1 MEKENSKNDLLKEI
15 VNFSNMDDLDL
26 MIDTSKFGNIMKDLE
41 LTKND
46 RFGKMKSTKFT
57 NFNTDQALSSNKS
70 DNSQIQQ
77 GYNVDNSN
85 DINKIQDEGQNK
97 EKKNSI
103 FDEAFDEADDIIN
116 NFTKKLKEK
125 ENTNK
130 NLLINKSQSAILE
143 SKLKPVSEE
152 KEKNVEITKEF
163 KIEDKKGEI
172 MQENKND
179 NTNKDMN
186 KKENEK
192 INMVS
197 LKSCEFNK
205 EENKKALGSIFDML
219 DFDNN
224 DKEKKNNNISSK
236 ELDSNKAYENIN
248 KYKKEI
254 NTLKEKKDEVNDNDK
269 DKDSNSSNI
278 SDKEKVKEAKNNE
291 KKEKEIEKDNNSKKE
306 EKVEQNEKVSKDVKD
321 ENNKNN
327 ENMKKNSE
335 IFEHKEKENE
345 IENNNIIENKNKDKD
360 KKANNNKED
369 ETKKNKINVM
379 NEDIKKDNIN
389 NNEEK
394 NINEET
400 KKTEYTGTKIDLVEK
415 MESKFF
421 SKNKN
426 ISELKQYLNNNLY
439 NSLGSDKNLINI
451 KNEKIFYDI
460 TQTFPKNK
468 LLTEFFIQKI
478 TSLYL
483 DSEEYIYCGDEKG
496 NLKIYSIKEEKLV
509 KEIENPFLFE
519 NKNNKTYPCI
529 NSITSDEQFIIAGY
543 EKGKFALFWKNEKKP
558 VKTKLYDAFQEV
570 SQHNIIEIKIYSK
583 KKNSILIYSCD
594 DQENIYRTKI
604 IKNKIFKNKVY
615 TNRITGS
622 LKNVKKKDPYYY
634 LEINPFWYKC
644 IGVVNNRSVNIYII
658 KKCKKDVIF
667 KWNNLDEDNSFL
679 SLFFS
684 QKKEEKNNF
693 FVSNLNRI
701 NIYEI
706 NNDYN
711 GVAQR
716 KSIIFEKKII
726 KIGSFMNDLIYV
738 FDQRNTIKL
747 VNYNN
752 INYNENN
759 YYGYYDTITVN
770 NNEVVKEQDQEN
782 YKFLLNYQNF
792 LCVKNGNIFIYNK
805 NNISFVNSLSLYDGI
820 AKIYNSIFT
829 TQNIEKWDI
838 LFKIGIELYEQIH
851 PLWKIDQMNKYQD
864 LYMNYSQSFLSLLII
879 QICNNNDNKKYDLNK
894 ILNKFNELIS
904 FLFKVEFYNFLTNE
918 KNNLYSIFVGSKL
931 EDLYF
936 YLLEPYII
944 EDKFKDKTNLPNA
957 FINNLMDIYL
967 NKKNKENTF
976 IKVNKSWLSE
986 LLVHFDIKKYIE
998 KGKNNGLLENIKE
1011 NYLINTIIY
1020 FVLNYNQNEVMIN
1033 NLIDYATPLN
1043 LLIRLLKLKIKNE
1056 QKSQS
1061 DKQEGGIEIN
1071 LKNEDLFKNENRYKD
1086 EIIFSSEYLRIKII
1100 WYIYK
1105 ILKNKILNDS
1115 EEKTNEIKKSLFVK
1129 EILKIPLD
1137 KELFNNIVFA
1147 SYNNN
1152 GNIYYL
1158 DREIIYILHLIF
1170 EDEIINKYNDY
1181 TKEEIFQKLINLF
1194 KERKESQISLNLFL
1208 VQSIINDKG
1217 IELSN
1222 DIKLNL
1228 VLFFMENNC
1237 SKSDIY
1243 PEIKEEKFQENLI
1256 EILKLIDSYTFDDT
1270 EKLSKLTSNC
1280 ENNYSKLVNY
1290 IKTSFKN

>member
-1 MEKENSKNDLLKEI
+1 MEKGNSNNDLLKEI
-15 VNFSNMDDLDL
+15 VNFSNADDLDL
-26 MIDTSKFGNIMKDLE
+26 MIDTSKFGNIMKEFE
-41 LTKND
+41 LTKNEG
-46 RFGKMKSTKFT
+46 FGKMKSTKFT

-77 GYNVDNSN
+77 GNNSDNSN
-85 DINKIQDEGQNK
+85 DINKIQEEGQKK

-103 FDEAFDEADDIIN
+103 FDEVFDEADDIIN

-130 NLLINKSQSAILE
+130 NLLINKSQSATLE
-143 SKLKPVSEE
+143 SKLKPALEE
-152 KEKNVEITKEF
+152 KEKNEEINKEF
-163 KIEDKKGEI
+163 KIEDNKGEI
-172 MQENKND
+172 IQENKN
-179 NTNKDMN
+179 NEKNKDTN

-192 INMVS
+192 KNMVS

-205 EENKKALGSIFDML
+205 EENKKTLGSIFDML
-219 DFDNN
+219 DFDNSNN
-224 DKEKKNNNISSK
+224 DNDNKKNNNYISWK
-236 ELDSNKAYENIN
+236 ELDSNKTYEKIN
-248 KYKKEI
+248 EHKKEI
-254 NTLKEKKDEVNDNDK
+254 NAIKEKKDEVKDK

-278 SDKEKVKEAKNNE
+278 SDKEKVKETKNNE
-291 KKEKEIEKDNNSKKE
+291 KKEKEKEKEIETEKDENKEKEIIIEKNENSNQE
-306 EKVEQNEKVSKDVKD
+306 EKVEQNEKVSKEVKD
-321 ENNKNN
+321 EHNKNN
-327 ENMKKNSE
+327 ENMKKNAE
-335 IFEHKEKENE
+335 IFEHKEKENK
-345 IENNNIIENKNKDKD
+345 IINNNIVENKNKDND
-360 KKANNNKED
+360 KKTNNSKED
-369 ETKKNKINVM
+369 NTKSNKINIIK
-379 NEDIKKDNIN
+379 EDIKKDNIII
-389 NNEEK
+389 NEEK

-400 KKTEYTGTKIDLVEK
+400 IKIEYTGTKIDLVEK
-415 MESKFF
+415 MESNFF

-426 ISELKQYLNNNLY
+426 ISELKHYLNNNLY
-439 NSLGSDKNLINI
+439 NSLGSDKNLISL

-529 NSITSDEQFIIAGY
+529 NSITSDDQFIIAGY

-558 VKTKLYDAFQEV
+558 FKTKLYDAFQEV

-622 LKNVKKKDPYYY
+622 LKNVKKKEPYYY

-644 IGVVNNRSVNIYII
+644 IGVVNNRSVYIYII

-684 QKKEEKNNF
+684 QKKDEKNNF

-792 LCVKNGNIFIYNK
+792 LCIKNGNIFIYNK

-838 LFKIGIELYEQIH
+838 LFKIGIEIYEQIH
-851 PLWKIDQMNKYQD
+851 PLWKIDQMNKFQD

-879 QICNNNDNKKYDLNK
+879 QLCNNNDNKKYDLDK

-904 FLFKVEFYNFLTNE
+904 FLFKVEFYNFLTSE
-918 KNNLYSIFVGSKL
+918 KNNLYSIFVSSKI

-957 FINNLMDIYL
+957 FINNLMDIFL
-967 NKKNKENTF
+967 NKKNKESIF

-1033 NLIDYATPLN
+1033 NLIDYTTPLN

-1056 QKSQS
+1056 QKS
-1061 DKQEGGIEIN
+1061 KGEEQEGGIEIN

-1152 GNIYYL
+1152 KNIYYL

-1181 TKEEIFQKLINLF
+1181 TKEEIFQKLINIF

-1228 VLFFMENNC
+1228 VLFFMDNNC

-1243 PEIKEEKFQENLI
+1243 PEIKEEKFQDNLI
-1256 EILKLIDSYTFDDT
+1256 EILK
-1270 EKLSKLTSNC
+1270 
-1280 ENNYSKLVNY
+1280 
-1290 IKTSFKN
+1290 

>member
-1 MEKENSKNDLLKEI
+1 
-15 VNFSNMDDLDL
+15 
-26 MIDTSKFGNIMKDLE
+26 
-41 LTKND
+41 
-46 RFGKMKSTKFT
+46 
-57 NFNTDQALSSNKS
+57 
-70 DNSQIQQ
+70 
-77 GYNVDNSN
+77 
-85 DINKIQDEGQNK
+85 
-97 EKKNSI
+97 
-103 FDEAFDEADDIIN
+103 
-116 NFTKKLKEK
+116 
-125 ENTNK
+125 
-130 NLLINKSQSAILE
+130 
-143 SKLKPVSEE
+143 
-152 KEKNVEITKEF
+152 
-163 KIEDKKGEI
+163 
-172 MQENKND
+172 
-179 NTNKDMN
+179 
-186 KKENEK
+186 
-192 INMVS
+192 
-197 LKSCEFNK
+197 
-205 EENKKALGSIFDML
+205 
-219 DFDNN
+219 
-224 DKEKKNNNISSK
+224 
-236 ELDSNKAYENIN
+236 
-248 KYKKEI
+248 
-254 NTLKEKKDEVNDNDK
+254 
-269 DKDSNSSNI
+269 
-278 SDKEKVKEAKNNE
+278 
-291 KKEKEIEKDNNSKKE
+291 
-306 EKVEQNEKVSKDVKD
+306 
-321 ENNKNN
+321 
-327 ENMKKNSE
+327 MKKNSE
-335 IFEHKEKENE
+335 IFGHKEKENE

-451 KNEKIFYDI
+451 KKEKIFYDI

-622 LKNVKKKDPYYY
+622 LKNSKKKDPYYY

-838 LFKIGIELYEQIH
+838 LFKIGIEIYEQIH
-851 PLWKIDQMNKYQD
+851 PLWKINQMNKFQD

-1020 FVLNYNQNEVMIN
+1020 FVLNYNHNEVMIN